1 MTHPLFAMNRPLFI
15 LFAGLL
21 GTTAPLTAQQNATSQ
36 IEEAGDNL
44 LSDPRLRNVLRN
56 VKQDPGAALERVTKD
71 PEEAVRE
78 ATRLFRA
85 NSDGVDADEI
95 KAAAA
100 KMQSDGTLEEVKA
113 EATSLIEKETG
124 KPIES
129 TVEEAKRAVSEAAA
143 SRDTVAPAATP
154 MIEVPATRPAP
165 GISGGAP
172 TPVAMPLENGAPI
185 IPDAPRE
192 APALARPT
200 AGGVPS
206 AVAAAN
212 GAVMQETR
220 VEPIAGASPTTPILP
235 DLPQLGTNDVP
246 APMPLEKKY
255 AKNPA
260 GAFPA
265 GKREHMEIR
274 ARESLMNNTKG
285 ELTFVGDVELDSP
298 DYEMNCDKLVIY
310 LEQGAVAEGATEVG
324 GMKRAVASGGMVEI
338 KRTVI
343 EEGKKKTQIAL
354 GRLVDYDAVAGDVVL
369 SGGPP
374 YIQDGDRFVKT
385 NSEDSKIIMRRNGLY
400 EITGSTNRMQI
411 SIPIENKGEGGGE
424 KGKAKGNNKTDSPF
438 NNGLGDAFNG
448 LR

>member
-1 MTHPLFAMNRPLFI
+1 MHRTLFSFI
-15 LFAGLL
+15 ALCFIAGLPSL
-21 GTTAPLTAQQNATSQ
+21 RAQDNTAAEL
-36 IEEAGDNL
+36 EETGRSIMA
-44 LSDPRLRNVLRN
+44 DPRLRNALRN
-56 VKQDPGAALERVTKD
+56 VKQDPGAALENAKKD

-78 ATRLFRA
+78 ATRLFQEKA
-85 NSDGVDADEI
+85 DGVDADQL

-100 KMQSDGTLEEVKA
+100 KMQSDGTLDQLKEKA
-113 EATSLIEKETG
+113 TAAIEKETG
-124 KPIES
+124 KPIEA
-129 TVEEAKRAVSEAAA
+129 TMAEAKDAATSLTESHA
-143 SRDTVAPAATP
+143 QPVAPIVP
-154 MIEVPATRPAP
+154 VPATRPAP
-165 GISGGAP
+165 GISGGDP
-172 TPVAMPLENGAPI
+172 TPVAMPLENGAAAVADSTP
-185 IPDAPRE
+185 APE
-192 APALARPT
+192 APALVRP
-200 AGGVPS
+200 AADGLPS

-212 GAVMQETR
+212 GAVVQETR
-220 VEPIAGASPTTPILP
+220 VEPIAGAVPTTPKLP
-235 DLPQLGTNDVP
+235 ELPNLSADEIP

-255 AKNPA
+255 DKNAA

-285 ELTFVGDVELDSP
+285 ELTFLGNVELDSP
-298 DYEMNCDKLVIY
+298 DYEMKCDKLVIY
-310 LEQGAVAEGATEVG
+310 LEQGASVEGGSEVG

-354 GRLVDYDAVAGDVVL
+354 GRLVDYDAIAGDVVL

-385 NSEDSKIIMRRNGLY
+385 NSEDSKIIMRKSGLY
-400 EITGSTNRMQI
+400 EITGSTNRVQI

-424 KGKAKGNNKTDSPF
+424 KGKKKGNNKNDSPF
-438 NNGLGDAFNG
+438 GPGIGDAFNG

>member
-1 MTHPLFAMNRPLFI
+1 MNRPLSI

-21 GTTAPLTAQQNATSQ
+21 GTFAPLAAQQDATSQ
-36 IEEAGDNL
+36 IEEAKDNL

-56 VKQDPGAALERVTKD
+56 VKQDPGAALESVTKD

-85 NSDGVDADEI
+85 NTDGVDAEQL

-100 KMQSDGTLEEVKA
+100 KMQSDGTLEQIKTK
-113 EATSLIEKETG
+113 ATSLIEKETG

-129 TVEEAKRAVSEAAA
+129 TVSEAKRAVSEAAA
-143 SRDTVAPAATP
+143 SRDSAAPAPASAP
-154 MIEVPATRPAP
+154 APVVEVPATRPAP

-200 AGGVPS
+200 AGGLPT

-212 GAVMQETR
+212 GAVVQETR

-235 DLPQLGTNDVP
+235 DLPDLGSNEVP
-246 APMPLEKKY
+246 APLPLEKKY
-255 AKNPA
+255 DKNSA

-298 DYEMNCDKLVIY
+298 DYEMKCDKLVIY
-310 LEQGAVAEGATEVG
+310 LEQGAVAEGATDVG
-324 GMKRAVASGGMVEI
+324 GMRRAVASGGMVEI

-354 GRLVDYDAVAGDVVL
+354 GRLVDYDAVGGDVVL

-400 EITGSTNRMQI
+400 EITGSTNRVQI

-424 KGKAKGNNKTDSPF
+424 KGKAKGNNKSDSPF

>member
-1 MTHPLFAMNRPLFI
+1 MKRTLFI
-15 LFAGLL
+15 LLAGFLL
-21 GTTAPLTAQQNATSQ
+21 GSIAPLAAQEDTATQ
-36 IEEAGDNL
+36 IKEAGANIM
-44 LSDPRLRNVLRN
+44 SDPRLRNVLRN
-56 VKQDPGAALERVTKD
+56 VKQDPGAALENVKKD

-78 ATRLFRA
+78 ATRLFQA
-85 NSDGVDADEI
+85 NTDGIDADQL

-100 KMQSDGTLEEVKA
+100 KMQSDGTLDQVK
-113 EATSLIEKETG
+113 EKATALIEKETG

-129 TVEEAKRAVSEAAA
+129 TVDEASKAVAEATATRGTAAA
-143 SRDTVAPAATP
+143 PVPAGP
-154 MIEVPATRPAP
+154 EIEVPATRPAR
-165 GISGGAP
+165 GISGGTP
-172 TPVAMPLENGAPI
+172 TPVAMPLENGAPV
-185 IPDAPRE
+185 IPDHAPE
-192 APALARPT
+192 SPALARPT
-200 AGGVPS
+200 PGGLPS

-212 GAVMQETR
+212 GAVVQETR
-220 VEPIAGASPTTPILP
+220 VEPIVGASPTTPMIPDLP
-235 DLPQLGTNDVP
+235 DLGANDVP

-255 AKNPA
+255 DKTSV

-274 ARESLMNNTKG
+274 ARESLMDNPNG
-285 ELTFVGDVELDSP
+285 ELTFVGDVELNSP
-298 DYEMNCDKLVIY
+298 DYMMKCDKLVIY

-343 EEGKKKTQIAL
+343 EDGKKKTQIAL

-400 EITGSTNRMQI
+400 EITGTTNRVQI

-424 KGKAKGNNKTDSPF
+424 KGKKKGNNKNDSPF
-438 NNGLGDAFNG
+438 GPGLGDAFNG

>member
-1 MTHPLFAMNRPLFI
+1 MHRTLFPLFALMLLTGGVPLS
-15 LFAGLL
+15 GQDN
-21 GTTAPLTAQQNATSQ
+21 TAAQL
-36 IEEAGDNL
+36 EETGRSIMA
-44 LSDPRLRNVLRN
+44 DPRLRNALRN
-56 VKQDPGAALERVTKD
+56 VKQDPASALETAKKD
-71 PEEAVRE
+71 PDEAVRE
-78 ATRLFRA
+78 ATRLFQEKA
-85 NSDGVDADEI
+85 DGVDADQL

-100 KMQSDGTLEEVKA
+100 KMQSDGTLDQLKEKA
-113 EATSLIEKETG
+113 TAAIEKETG

-129 TVEEAKRAVSEAAA
+129 TMSEVKEAAA
-143 SRDTVAPAATP
+143 DLSETPAQPAAP
-154 MIEVPATRPAP
+154 IVPVPATRPAP
-165 GISGGAP
+165 GISGGNP
-172 TPVAMPLENGAPI
+172 TPVAMPLENGAPA
-185 IPDAPRE
+185 IPETTPE
-192 APALARPT
+192 APALVRPST
-200 AGGVPS
+200 DGLPS

-212 GAVMQETR
+212 GAVVQETR
-220 VEPIAGASPTTPILP
+220 VEPIAGAAPTTPKLPELP
-235 DLPQLGTNDVP
+235 DLAADEIP

-255 AKNPA
+255 DKTAT

-285 ELTFVGDVELDSP
+285 ELTFLGNVELDSP
-298 DYEMNCDKLVIY
+298 DYEMKCDKLVIY
-310 LEQGAVAEGATEVG
+310 LEQGASVEGGSEVG

-354 GRLVDYDAVAGDVVL
+354 GRLVDYDAIAGDVVL

-385 NSEDSKIIMRRNGLY
+385 NSEDSKIIMRKNGLY
-400 EITGSTNRMQI
+400 EITGTTNRVQI

-424 KGKAKGNNKTDSPF
+424 KGKKKGNNKSDSPF
-438 NNGLGDAFNG
+438 GPGIGDAFNG